1 MRVQD
6 ELLVIGFKAQ
16 RKKKGKKKKKKEE
29 KEKKCWAGIQVRKD
43 ERMRSVN
50 DVIGL

>member
-16 RKKKGKKKKKKEE
+16 RKKKEY
-29 KEKKCWAGIQVRKD
+29 WTWFQVRKG
-43 ERMRSVN
+43 ERVRSVN

>member
-16 RKKKGKKKKKKEE
+16 RKKKGKKKKKGRKRKKMLGLDPSEE
-29 KEKKCWAGIQVRKD
+29 G
-43 ERMRSVN
+43 
-50 DVIGL
+50 

>member
-1 MRVQD
+1 MQD

-16 RKKKGKKKKKKEE
+16 RKKKGKKKKNKKEE
-29 KEKKCWAGIQVRKD
+29 KEKKCWAWIQVRKD

>member
-1 MRVQD
+1 MQD

-29 KEKKCWAGIQVRKD
+29 KEKKCWAWIQVRKD

>member
-16 RKKKGKKKKKKEE
+16 RKKKGKKKKKKKRRKRKKMLGLDPSEE
-29 KEKKCWAGIQVRKD
+29 G
-43 ERMRSVN
+43 
-50 DVIGL
+50 

>member
-16 RKKKGKKKKKKEE
+16 RKKKKAKKKKKGRKRKKMLGLDPSEE
-29 KEKKCWAGIQVRKD
+29 G
-43 ERMRSVN
+43 
-50 DVIGL
+50 